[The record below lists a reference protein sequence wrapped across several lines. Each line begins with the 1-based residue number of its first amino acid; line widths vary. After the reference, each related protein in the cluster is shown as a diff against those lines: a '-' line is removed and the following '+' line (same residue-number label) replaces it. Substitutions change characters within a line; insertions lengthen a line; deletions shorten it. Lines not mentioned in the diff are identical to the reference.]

1 MHTFT
6 LIFLIALVTMAAVE
20 FWLARRHIAH
30 VQAHRSTVPKAFS
43 ENISLEAHQ
52 KAADYTI
59 AKTRFGMF
67 NDGIGVALLLIWT
80 LGGGLDL
87 LDNIWHTSGWS
98 SLFMGAGFILSLF
111 LIMGIL
117 NIPSSL
123 YSTFVIEEK
132 FGFNKMNLKMF
143 FVDMAKNTVLLLLIG
158 SPLIFA
164 VLWLMQSMGQYWWF
178 YVWVLWVSFSLFMVW
193 AYPVLIA
200 PLFNKFKP
208 LEKDSTRERIQA
220 LLKRTGFKSKGIFI
234 MDGSKRS
241 AHGNAY
247 FTGFGKNK
255 RIVFF
260 DTLLKTLKDTE
271 IEAVLAH
278 ELGHFKHFHIV
289 KRMIV
294 IFSMALLGLALL
306 GWLLPQAWFFT
317 ALGVSQPSTYVG
329 LILFM
334 MISPVFT
341 FLMQPLS
348 SWSSRKHEF
357 EADAFA
363 AEHAEAHDLVTALV
377 KMYEENA
384 ATLTPDPVHSIFYDS
399 HPPAPLRISHLQAQ
413 GSH

>member
-413 GSH
+413 RSH

>member
-384 ATLTPDPVHSIFYDS
+384 ATLTPDPMHSIFYDS